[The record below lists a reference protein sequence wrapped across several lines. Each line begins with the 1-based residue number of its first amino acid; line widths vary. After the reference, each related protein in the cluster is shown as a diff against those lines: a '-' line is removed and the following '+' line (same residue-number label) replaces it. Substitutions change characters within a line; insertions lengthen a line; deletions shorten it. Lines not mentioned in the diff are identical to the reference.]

1 MPPPTDPRAMSEYPD
16 PLTFSLLDCLGQ
28 RTDGNGYP
36 RPDLND
42 NRSLISR
49 LTDKP
54 MGNEAGLTTT
64 SHSSPNPDDT
74 LVYPDPTPN
83 PDVKYKVELIDSLT
97 SSQPE
102 PPTATDPRNLQTP
115 EATVPPEKDVV
126 ADEDRENRLLKN
138 VEDPPIIS
146 LRSPT
151 PAPTQMMQLVD
162 RVSALCADWSA
173 ISPDIARST
182 YVVDASRLSLDIH
195 LGTAL
200 TNEGLAAL
208 WVEGLIRA
216 QTLCR
221 TVAVM
226 TMNEIIMTNPMTI
239 SEGNVEMLVKEYDQD
254 TQLLFVGADLKKVRL
269 LSVEERQA
277 MGWQPPSDPPATP
290 MMEVEDEMPEM
301 EDRPDTSYDYDTE
314 LYGDGES

>member
-54 MGNEAGLTTT
+54 MGNEAGLATT
-64 SHSSPNPDDT
+64 SHSSPNPDNT
-74 LVYPDPTPN
+74 LIYPDPTPN
-83 PDVKYKVELIDSLT
+83 PDVKYKVERLRPQFHQRVEHIPAVGGEVVLAES
-97 SSQPE
+97 E
-102 PPTATDPRNLQTP
+102 
-115 EATVPPEKDVV
+115 DVV
-126 ADEDRENRLLKN
+126 ADEDRENQLLEN

-182 YVVDASRLSLDIH
+182 YVIDASRLSLDIH